1 MNRLRL
7 LALLALT
14 LPAPAL
20 AQSAED
26 RARAAAS
33 ASRAK
38 TSDSDTL
45 LQNYVTPGLSG
56 KPISTV
62 DSSKQFTP
70 NLACQKTATLL
81 EVFVQPGS
89 TGDLGSVRISR
100 DTDLNGTFDASA
112 TLPVQVSGICA
123 NGVISCDAGTWNN
136 CHSFRWAVDPN
147 QAPRLENVAMT
158 ELAGCYCI
166 NNSCGSNLAMANL
179 PTVLKDL
186 GGGVVAALTT
196 SDPRYGI
203 AEAKVD
209 GPVISYVGAQ
219 STACTANPTIGQTA
233 YRSSPTAMAG
243 DATAASSTN
252 SVFQMLV
259 SSPAGTAKGI
269 ENRSC
274 TVERRV
280 TVLSPAIDDII
291 SRVSGGYS
299 TVRSGGS
306 LDFLLGSPSDNTLS
320 GGSCKLFDFRMTLH
334 VGDPNRIISASLPTY
349 FADDWGQIR
358 IDGQLVS
365 SGPSPW
371 TSTGFPPGKCDLK
384 KTSYMYPNIDLKP
397 FLTEG
402 DHEIWLR
409 VAVGDHGEGYAQ
421 VHVEVDDSCRS
432 EEQVVDQC
440 ATLAGDPQCSLQ
452 SEVADGVQTL
462 LNGIRTGLTPVNQTR
477 VVGNATCPI
486 TLTRDFFLKQRS
498 YRCTFDNNAI
508 EPDTSR
514 GAYIIDHSTET
525 LLADRVRG
533 TDGSYSTTT
542 RNFNLPD
549 RGSVNACEA
558 VCKTRRPQVNTAA
571 ALDGVTGAK
580 QNDPTG
586 WDTIYHACQDNNVC
600 PAGDGEQLVEGC
612 GCIDDF
618 PEAVVMMQTVRLGGT
633 DLVCTG
639 TQR

>member
-1 MNRLRL
+1 MPF

-33 ASRAK
+33 ASRSK

-81 EVFVQPGS
+81 EVFAQPGS

-112 TLPVQVSGICA
+112 TLPFQVSGICA

-136 CHSFRWAVDPN
+136 CHSYRWAVDPN

-179 PTVLKDL
+179 PTILKDL
-186 GGGVVAALTT
+186 GGGVVGALTS
-196 SDPRYGI
+196 SDPRYGV

-233 YRSSPTAMAG
+233 YRSSPTAMVG

-280 TVLSPAIDDII
+280 TVLSPTVDDII

-299 TVRSGGS
+299 TMRNGGS
-306 LDFLLGSPSDNTLS
+306 LDFLLGSPADNNLS
-320 GGSCKLFDFRMTLH
+320 GGSCRLFDFRMTLH
-334 VGDPNRIISASLPTY
+334 VGDAGRIISASLPTY
-349 FADDWGQIR
+349 FADDWAQIR

-365 SGPSPW
+365 SGPSSW

-384 KTSYMYPNIDLKP
+384 KTSYMYPNLDLKP

-409 VAVGDHGEGYAQ
+409 VAVGDGGEGYAQ
-421 VHVEVDDSCRS
+421 VHVEVDDSCHS
-432 EEQVVDQC
+432 EEQVIDQC
-440 ATLAGDPQCSLQ
+440 VTLAGDPQCRLQ
-452 SEVADGVQTL
+452 NETVDGVQTV
-462 LNGIRTGLTPVNQTR
+462 LNGVRTGLAPVGQTR

-498 YRCTFDNNAI
+498 YRCTFDNGAI

-525 LLADRVRG
+525 LLADRVRN

-549 RGSVNACEA
+549 RGSVNACEM

-580 QNDPTG
+580 QNDPIG
-586 WDTIYHACQDNNVC
+586 WDMIYHACQDNNVC

-618 PEAVVMMQTVRLGGT
+618 QEAVVMMQTVRLGGT

-639 TQR
+639 TAR